1 MAGKDELIYRA
12 KLAEQ
17 AERYDDMMQLMKQ
30 MAELGVEITAEERNF
45 YSFAYKN
52 AIGIR
57 RASWRSISEQEK
69 KAENSEIL
77 KLVAKDYR
85 EKIEKEVRD
94 ICNDALA
101 TLEKHLIPKAV
112 DSESNVFFMKMTAD
126 YFRYLAEISVGDE
139 RKGIIEKYQ
148 VAYAKAFD
156 VAKKLPPCN
165 PIRIGLALNFSVFYY
180 EILNSHS
187 EACQLAQKAVND
199 ATAAV
204 SKQLETEQLQ
214 TWKVLLQLWETLD
227 KWEKLREDAPPSP
240 PPSMMGSM
248 MSAPTPPPPPPST

>member
-52 AIGIR
+52 AIGSVEL
-57 RASWRSISEQEK
+57 AG
-69 KAENSEIL
+69 
-77 KLVAKDYR
+77 LVAKDYR

-94 ICNDALA
+94 ICNEALA

-139 RKGIIEKYQ
+139 RKE
-148 VAYAKAFD
+148 
-156 VAKKLPPCN
+156 
-165 PIRIGLALNFSVFYY
+165 
-180 EILNSHS
+180 
-187 EACQLAQKAVND
+187 
-199 ATAAV
+199 
-204 SKQLETEQLQ
+204 
-214 TWKVLLQLWETLD
+214 
-227 KWEKLREDAPPSP
+227 
-240 PPSMMGSM
+240 
-248 MSAPTPPPPPPST
+248 